1 MLKPIPFLPQM
12 VGNKLEALPL
22 GPNKDRL
29 PRQASLQKGAT
40 QNSKISCYS
49 TKISYYVKTSF
60 IS

>member
-29 PRQASLQKGAT
+29 PS
-40 QNSKISCYS
+40 
-49 TKISYYVKTSF
+49 
-60 IS
+60 